1 MLRYALAMGDV
12 AQSGKAKTGFV
23 WPEGAYA
30 LRLVLAAF
38 IAFALAQHLPGGHGY
53 SAVFS
58 AIIVT
63 RPYSQGAIRAGLLRL
78 LATAAGIAMAFVAVW
93 LRSTGLNEYELLLLA
108 LTPLSI
114 LSAYDSSYR
123 TALISALI
131 MLSAPIAKVPEV
143 DVAVARALVVCLG
156 AVVGVVVSLIVLP
169 QKHEGVAGRQA
180 ARAVRLLLDQLRAS
194 LADAP
199 DLRRAEKGD
208 RQVRKI
214 LLDIGQVARDRVT
227 GKHEDHA
234 SARIVGLTRHIQ
246 SLCLLLRVHWRSEMT
261 PPERAARDDVCAQ
274 LLRLAAF
281 TGQGDVKSTIGAIR
295 GLAGLADSEA
305 PELWLL
311 ESVARDLAALD
322 KMISA

>member
-1 MLRYALAMGDV
+1 MGDA
-12 AQSGKAKTGFV
+12 AQIGKTKAGFV

-30 LRLVLAAF
+30 LRLILAAF
-38 IAFALAQHLPGGHGY
+38 ISFALAQLLPGGHGY

-63 RPYSQGAIRAGLLRL
+63 RPYSQGAIKAGLLRL
-78 LATAAGIAMAFVAVW
+78 LATAAGILMAFVAVG
-93 LRSTGLNEYELLLLA
+93 LRNTGLNEYELLLLA

-114 LSAYDSSYR
+114 LAAYDSSYR

-169 QKHEGVAGRQA
+169 QKHELVTGRQA
-180 ARAVRLLLDQLRAS
+180 ARAVRLLLEQLRAS
-194 LADAP
+194 LATEP

-227 GKHEDHA
+227 GKRAEHD
-234 SARIVGLTRHIQ
+234 SARIIGLTRHIQ
-246 SLCLLLRVHWRSEMT
+246 SLCLLLRVQWRTDMT
-261 PPERAARDDVCAQ
+261 EPERGARDEVCSR
-274 LLRLAAF
+274 LLALAAF
-281 TGQGDVKSTIGAIR
+281 GGGDVKAVIGVIR
-295 GLAGLADSEA
+295 ALPALVNAEA
-305 PELWLL
+305 PETWLL
-311 ESVARDLAALD
+311 ESVARDLVALD
-322 KMISA
+322 KMIA